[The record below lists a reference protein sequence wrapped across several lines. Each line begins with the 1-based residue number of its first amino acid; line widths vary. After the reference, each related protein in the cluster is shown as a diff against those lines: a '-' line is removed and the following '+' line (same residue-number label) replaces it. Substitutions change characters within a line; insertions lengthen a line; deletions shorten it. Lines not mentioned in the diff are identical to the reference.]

1 MLSAVSGV
9 RRPSGRAADAAFAGG
24 VFLLVGLATLHSLL
38 GAREESWGATAMGW
52 ALIFA
57 ACASLAWRHRYPV
70 AVTAFTLVVTGVYYV
85 ASAYDGPLM
94 VVYVIALYGVAAA
107 GRLRSAVVLGLL
119 GVLGTGAG
127 TLAGNDDVTAVAL
140 FMFTGWLVGMVSLGW
155 ARHSR
160 LAYARE
166 AERRAA
172 GEERLRIARELHDVV
187 GHHLSMINVQAAA
200 ALRRMRK
207 NPEVGVPQAE
217 TALAEIKRSS
227 REALGDL
234 RATLGILRR
243 PGEAAPLA
251 PAADGAWLDE
261 LAASARLAD
270 LDVRTRI
277 GGAGHAPPTEV
288 RLAAYRVVQESLT
301 NVARHAHATRVDVRV
316 ECAPGL
322 VTVEVVDDG
331 RGPARAESSG
341 SGIAGMRE
349 RARALGG
356 ELTAGPAPGGGFAVR
371 AVLPFTG
378 TEPRS

>member
-1 MLSAVSGV
+1 MGSGGARWWPSGV
-9 RRPSGRAADAAFAGG
+9 AGDVAFAGV
-24 VFLLVGLATLHSLL
+24 VFVLVGLATLHSLV
-38 GAREESWGATAMGW
+38 GAREESWGATAVGW
-52 ALIFA
+52 ALILSV
-57 ACASLAWRHRYPV
+57 CGSLALRRRYPV
-70 AVTAFTLVVTGVYYV
+70 MVTAFCLVGTGVYYV

-107 GRLRSAVVLGLL
+107 GRLRSAVVLGVL
-119 GVLGTGAG
+119 GVLGTGLG
-127 TLAGNDDVTAVAL
+127 TLAGNEDVTGVAL
-140 FMFTGWLVGMVSLGW
+140 FMFTGWLVGMISLGW

-187 GHHLSMINVQAAA
+187 GHHMSMINVQSAA
-200 ALRRMRK
+200 ALRRLRK

-217 TALAEIKRSS
+217 TALEEIKRSS

-270 LDVRTRI
+270 LDVRTHV
-277 GGAGHAPPTEV
+277 GGAEHVPPTEV
-288 RLAAYRVVQESLT
+288 RLAAYRIVQESLT
-301 NVARHAHATRVDVRV
+301 NVARHAQATRVDVRV
-316 ECAPGL
+316 ECSPGR

-331 RGPARAESSG
+331 RAAVRAESSG

-356 ELTAGPAPGGGFAVR
+356 DLSAGPAPGGGFAVR
-371 AVLPFTG
+371 ACLPFA
-378 TEPRS
+378 EKEARS